1 MECVFVSMRGVHMS
15 LLPALG
21 LFVGG
26 LLLVLFFAERLVDST
41 MAVSHR
47 LGLSAFLIS
56 VLFIGFDPENLA
68 VGAVAS
74 YEGTAGIAL
83 GTIVGA
89 AMVALTLAFGITAVL
104 VPLDFAQAPRRIL
117 ALPVGAVLLLTGL
130 ALDGRLSRTD
140 GALLL
145 AGYTGAVLLLLRWE
159 RADLHVAPTEAVE
172 EEVDET
178 AGPLRSA
185 GWFVASLGGI
195 VMGSELLVRGARPLV
210 GALGWTETT
219 FGMTLLALV
228 ISVEEVARELP
239 AALKGRPDISFGN
252 VLGSA
257 LAFFGFNAGII
268 ALVRPVPVA
277 HTTRYFYLPVCG
289 GAVLLIALFMGRRR
303 VSRWNGVLLLLV
315 YAVFVAGPSLVG

>member
-1 MECVFVSMRGVHMS
+1 MS
-15 LLPALG
+15 VCMSVLPALG

-41 MAVSHR
+41 GAVSHR
-47 LGLSAFLIS
+47 LGTSAFLIS

-83 GTIVGA
+83 GTIVGS

-130 ALDGRLSRTD
+130 ALDGRLSRSD
-140 GALLL
+140 G
-145 AGYTGAVLLLLRWE
+145 VLLLIGYVGAVGLLLWWE
-159 RADLHVAPTEAVE
+159 RAGLHVAPTEAVDA
-172 EEVDET
+172 EVDQAAGT
-178 AGPLRSA
+178 ARSA
-185 GWFVASLGGI
+185 AWFVASLGGI

-257 LAFFGFNAGII
+257 LAFFGFNAGVI
-268 ALVRPVPVA
+268 ALVRPMPVA
-277 HTTRYFYLPVCG
+277 PATRYFYLPVCA
-289 GAVLLIALFMGRRR
+289 GAVLLIALLMGRQH
-303 VSRWNGVLLLLV
+303 VSRWNGGLLLLV

>member
-1 MECVFVSMRGVHMS
+1 MLFSKMDVGMS

-41 MAVSHR
+41 VAVSHR

-68 VGAVAS
+68 VGTVAS

-104 VPLDFAQAPRRIL
+104 VPLDFGEAPRRIL
-117 ALPVGAVLLLTGL
+117 VLPVVAVLLLTGL
-130 ALDGRLSRTD
+130 ALDGILSRID

-145 AGYTGAVLLLLRWE
+145 AGYVGAVLLLLKWE
-159 RADLHVAPTEAVE
+159 REGVHVAPTEAVDEEIE
-172 EEVDET
+172 EE
-178 AGPLRSA
+178 AGTVRSA
-185 GWFVASLGGI
+185 IWFVASLGGI
-195 VMGSELLVRGARPLV
+195 VLGSELLVRGARPV
-210 GALGWTETT
+210 IAALGWTETA
-219 FGMTLLALV
+219 FGMTILALV
-228 ISVEEVARELP
+228 VSVEEVARELP
-239 AALKGRPDISFGN
+239 AALKGRPDVSFGN

-257 LAFFGFNAGII
+257 LAFFGFNAGVI

-277 HTTRYFYLPVCG
+277 PVTQYFYLPVCG
-289 GAVLLIALFMGRRR
+289 GAVLLIALLMGRRR
-303 VSRWNGVLLLLV
+303 VSRWGGALLLLI
-315 YAVFVAGPSLVG
+315 YAVFAAGPFLVG